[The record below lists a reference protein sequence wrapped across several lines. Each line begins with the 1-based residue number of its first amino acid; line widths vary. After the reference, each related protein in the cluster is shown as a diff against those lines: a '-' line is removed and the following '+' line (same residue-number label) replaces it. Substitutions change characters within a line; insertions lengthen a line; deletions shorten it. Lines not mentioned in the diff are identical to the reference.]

1 MTNFRRCELL
11 SWFTSLKGAITLSVL
26 AMLSFIAYVF
36 LVSRYVLEQVTPGI
50 VAAAVE
56 TVVVVVIVGGW
67 TWGLL
72 AGSGGNRAG
81 LIAAF
86 VFNLLP
92 ALFTLYDLIFQ
103 SPIPY
108 GWPLL
113 QIVVWI
119 AFILCVVGSVAV
131 GFQLRQ

>member
-36 LVSRYVLEQVTPGI
+36 LVF
-50 VAAAVE
+50 AAAVE

-86 VFNLLP
+86 VFSLLP

-119 AFILCVVGSVAV
+119 AFLLCVVGSVAV